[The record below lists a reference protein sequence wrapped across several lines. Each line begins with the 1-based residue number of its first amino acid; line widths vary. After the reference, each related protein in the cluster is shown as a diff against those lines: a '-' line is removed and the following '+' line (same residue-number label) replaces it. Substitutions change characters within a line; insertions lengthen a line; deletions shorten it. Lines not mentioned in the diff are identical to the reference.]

1 MIFSRRSRW
10 VWYSR
15 WARCL
20 IIPFLLTS
28 CAKKTPPP
36 PPAYPVEIGMAV
48 SKPMPLFLEALGHV
62 ESITSIQ
69 IRSRIEGELTGVFF
83 TQGKEVRQGDLLF
96 TIDSKP
102 YEAALKEAEGAL
114 EQSLAELALAEEKV
128 KRYRILAKDEY
139 YSQIDYETLQANFAS
154 QAAAVQQNQ
163 GAVDSA
169 KINLD
174 YCWIYAPID
183 GMLGILYVDYGNLVA
198 APDGNTDPLVIL
210 NQMAPIYVTF
220 SLPEFQLPQI
230 QRAYKKRE
238 LKVIAAY
245 DRFDEETFEGALF
258 MIDNQVDPKTGM
270 IKLRATFDNEKRDL
284 WPGQF
289 VRTRLILSTLQNA
302 VVIPATAVQMTLTE
316 PIVFVVKQGNTVE
329 QRTVKLG
336 QREGDEII
344 VLEGLKGE
352 EKIVTEGQINL
363 FNGAKIFIP
372 RAG

>member
-1 MIFSRRSRW
+1 MFWR
-10 VWYSR
+10 
-15 WARCL
+15 L
-20 IIPFLLTS
+20 IIPLFLTS
-28 CAKKTPPP
+28 CAKKAPSPPP
-36 PPAYPVEIGMAV
+36 IYPVQIGMAV

-83 TQGKEVRQGDLLF
+83 TQGKEVKQGDLLF

-102 YEAALKEAEGAL
+102 YEAALKEAQGAL

-154 QAAAVQQNQ
+154 TAAAVQQNQ

-169 KINLD
+169 NINLD

-183 GMLGILYVDYGNLVA
+183 GMLGILNVDYGNLVA
-198 APDGNTDPLVIL
+198 APDGKTDPLVIL

-230 QRAYKKRE
+230 QRAYKKQE

-245 DRFDEETFEGALF
+245 DQFDEETFIGALF
-258 MIDNQVDPKTGM
+258 MIDNQVDPQTGM

-302 VVIPATAVQMTLTE
+302 VVIPTAAVQMTLTE

-344 VLEGLKGE
+344 ILEGLKGE

-363 FNGAKIFIP
+363 FNDAKIFIP
-372 RAG
+372 QEGG